1 METGEEM
8 KLQPSEIKKNYEE
21 QSKKYFE
28 QIKIKCGQLN
38 IDFVDIDIT
47 QGIEF
52 VLQQY
57 LLKRQKMRN

>member
-8 KLQPSEIKKNYEE
+8 KLQPSEIKKTFAD

-47 QGIEF
+47 QGVEF

-57 LLKRQKMRN
+57 LLKRQKMRI